1 MKIIENLEMKDAKN
15 KQQKGKEKNLQ
26 DKSSLQNLELHSFGK
41 APVIIDMRK
50 RKNYDLM

>member
-1 MKIIENLEMKDAKN
+1 MKILENLEMKDIKN

-26 DKSSLQNLELHSFGK
+26 DKTALPNLESNSFVK

>member
-1 MKIIENLEMKDAKN
+1 MKILENLEMKDAKN
-15 KQQKGKEKNLQ
+15 KQQKGKEKNMP
-26 DKSSLQNLELHSFGK
+26 DKPSLPNLALHSFVK